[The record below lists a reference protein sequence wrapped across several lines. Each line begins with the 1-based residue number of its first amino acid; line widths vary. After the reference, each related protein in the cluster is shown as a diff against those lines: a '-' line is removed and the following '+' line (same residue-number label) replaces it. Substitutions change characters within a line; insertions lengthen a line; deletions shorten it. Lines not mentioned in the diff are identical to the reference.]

1 MGSTNTNFCKIF
13 SDEKDA
19 YILGLWCADGYHR
32 TSSVGLTNIDWQLI
46 LRFKDFLEREFD
58 KDRLKMKIYE
68 PVDSFKKNNINGVK
82 YFKSCKARNRAYQI
96 YVNSRPLL
104 RELRQLRNLISKL
117 NKKKLIWAYM
127 AGRFDGDGSIDKRLD
142 RDLRIVYG
150 NFKEAK
156 TDNGLLKRIGFKL
169 SKVYN
174 YRKSKT
180 FCLYISRYET
190 KRFIKGIYPYSV
202 RMQKLVFV
210 PRRDFSSDKSRT
222 RMIK

>member
-13 SDEKDA
+13 ADEEDA

-32 TSSVGLTNIDWQLI
+32 TSSIGLTNIDCQLI

-58 KDRLKMKIYE
+58 KSRLKMRIYE
-68 PVDSFKKNNINGVK
+68 PTDSFKKSNIDGIK
-82 YFKSCKARNRAYQI
+82 YFRSYKAKKRAYQI

-104 RELRQLRNLISKL
+104 RELRQLRNLT
-117 NKKKLIWAYM
+117 KKLKTKKTIWAYL

-150 NFKEAK
+150 NFNEANN
-156 TDNGLLKRIGFKL
+156 DYYLLRKIGFKL
-169 SKVYN
+169 AKVYH

-190 KRFIKGIYPYSV
+190 KRFIKGIYPYSI

-210 PRRDFSSDKSRT
+210 PRRDFSSDKSRA